1 MFNVYRVTALLFLVE
16 VVPRSEED
24 VRISIALEAPDR
36 LEALRRGL
44 IEIGLEGREAGAA
57 SVEPR
62 EGGALQV
69 TAVDGSF
76 AFVVRPAASPVDSGA
91 LDGPVPDSPVS
102 DVPVPDA
109 PAPPSAGTSV
119 ASESDDALL
128 DESRL
133 EQYFADENEPGADE
147 GEPAAAEPVV
157 PVVAEASRPR
167 APLASTTS
175 EADASA
181 SDEARAARVL
191 AGLADLEEN
200 VYDIAAAMDLAA
212 RVLLRP
218 LAADV
223 ACVLLIDRR
232 GKALGFAG
240 LAGDAPSRLAK
251 FRYPK
256 GLGLPWLACDER
268 RALLVNG
275 IDRDEG
281 LHQEV
286 LEKTGF
292 RIRSTILAPIQ
303 SEGRTWGVL
312 QAVRS
317 AVDAPDFGPA
327 DLAVIEAAA
336 LRIGAYLTLF
346 GTYL

>member
-1 MFNVYRVTALLFLVE
+1 MLFLVE

-24 VRISIALEAPDR
+24 VRISIAVEAPDR

-44 IEIGLEGREAGAA
+44 IEIGLKGREAGAA
-57 SVEPR
+57 SVAPR

-76 AFVVRPAASPVDSGA
+76 AFVVRPAPDEPTPRSE
-91 LDGPVPDSPVS
+91 GPC
-102 DVPVPDA
+102 A
-109 PAPPSAGTSV
+109 PG
-119 ASESDDALL
+119 ESDDALL

-133 EQYFADENEPGADE
+133 EQYFADEGEPEADE
-147 GEPAAAEPVV
+147 SAAPEAPAAPLPCTPTASSNA
-157 PVVAEASRPR
+157 VAG
-167 APLASTTS
+167 
-175 EADASA
+175 ASA
-181 SDEARAARVL
+181 RDVARAEGVL

-212 RVLLRP
+212 RVLLRQ

-223 ACVLLIDRR
+223 ACVLLVDRR
-232 GKALGFAG
+232 GKALGFTG
-240 LAGDAPSRLAK
+240 LSGDAPARLAK

-275 IDRDEG
+275 IDRDAG
-281 LHQEV
+281 LHREV

-292 RIRSTILAPIQ
+292 RIRSTILAPIL

-317 AVDAPDFGPA
+317 TIEAPDFGPS
-327 DLAVIEAAA
+327 DLGVLEAAA
-336 LRIGAYLTLF
+336 TRVGAYLTLF